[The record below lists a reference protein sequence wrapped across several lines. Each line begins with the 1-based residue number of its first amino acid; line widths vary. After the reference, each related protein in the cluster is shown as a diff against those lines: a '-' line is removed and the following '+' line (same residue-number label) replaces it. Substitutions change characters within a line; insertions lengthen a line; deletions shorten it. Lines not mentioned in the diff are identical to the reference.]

1 MGVATMMMIL
11 SGQGR
16 RRLVAVGALLGVGL
30 WLEGWIGVLLLAAAA
45 DLAVSRRPFS
55 ARPICWPGLGVTAAG
70 LLLVDPALAF
80 ACGWLVELAGDPALA
95 MARLPGTDDQ

>member
-1 MGVATMMMIL
+1 M
-11 SGQGR
+11 
-16 RRLVAVGALLGVGL
+16 GL

-80 ACGWLVELAGDPALA
+80 ACGWLVELAGAPAWA
-95 MARLPGTDDQ
+95 TIRLPAPTIDSSLMDGSTH

>member
-1 MGVATMMMIL
+1 MIL

-16 RRLVAVGALLGVGL
+16 RRMLAVGALLGMGL
-30 WLEGWIGVLLLAAAA
+30 WLEGWLGLLLLAAAA

-55 ARPICWPGLGVTAAG
+55 VRPIDWPGLGITAAG

-80 ACGWLVELAGDPALA
+80 ACGWLVEVAGDPAWV
-95 MARLPGTDDQ
+95 RIEPGGTADQ